1 MGSLGNNFLINC
13 AITAEEVAA
22 HIRAYQNEAKG
33 IEDRMNA
40 ADAVAQKLC
49 EMNRMM
55 ADDRATMCQ
64 QSNKYHPQEQEAPQ
78 SHFVTGMSH
87 APDEEVLACPPQ
99 NAPSLALQ
107 AEMERDYHQREAA
120 KLEEAAAFLREN
132 PAFDKFVRLVRAGV
146 ISLS

>member
-1 MGSLGNNFLINC
+1 
-13 AITAEEVAA
+13 
-22 HIRAYQNEAKG
+22 
-33 IEDRMNA
+33 MNA
-40 ADAVAQKLC
+40 ADMDYQKLS

-55 ADDRATMCQ
+55 ADERATMCQ

-87 APDEEVLACPPQ
+87 APVEEVLACPPQ

-107 AEMERDYHQREAA
+107 AEMELAYHRREAA

-132 PAFDKFVRLVRAGV
+132 PAFDKFIRLVRTGV
-146 ISLS
+146 ISLPLS

>member
-1 MGSLGNNFLINC
+1 MGSWGNNFLINC

-78 SHFVTGMSH
+78 SHFVTGMSN
-87 APDEEVLACPPQ
+87 APVEQARAYPPQ
-99 NAPSLALQ
+99 YTPSLAAQ
-107 AEMERDYHQREAA
+107 AEIERDYHQREAA